1 MTVGTAVDP
10 AGIPGFPDAVV
21 ALAGAGDMAEFT
33 QLQWRA
39 FETAL
44 HEPIEV
50 LSQDVLGATTWL
62 VRDSAPLVGSVRCEV
77 HGEFAK
83 LDRKSVVL
91 GKGVSVR
98 VKSGSRRIITK
109 TKTETQ
115 TQH

>member
-39 FETAL
+39 FEPAL

-62 VRDSAPLVGSVRCEV
+62 VRDSARLVGSVRCEV
-77 HGEFAK
+77 HGEFAH
-83 LDRKSVVL
+83 LSL
-91 GKGVSVR
+91 GMVERSEEHT
-98 VKSGSRRIITK
+98 SELQSLM
-109 TKTETQ
+109 
-115 TQH
+115 